1 MPDRTLMRPKQL
13 GLPALAQGLGVYVS
27 VPFCRAKCS
36 YCNFASGVFGSER
49 MAAYVAKLTAEIRE
63 VPKRVAAWGGQL
75 PRRLDS
81 LYFGGGTPSL
91 LSASQLEAILEA
103 LAKVFSFDAAAEITL
118 ECAPGQLK
126 DELLQAMPG
135 LGFNRVSLGVQSFVD
150 HEAAAVGRLHTR
162 AITLKEIERLRRA
175 GIDDI
180 NVDLIA
186 GLPHQTRESWNVSLV
201 EAIAAGVPHLSVY
214 MLDVDE
220 DSRLGREMLAG
231 GTRYGVGMVPNE
243 QAIADMY
250 SDACEQ
256 FAAAGGAQYEISN
269 FARLGHESRHNLKYW
284 KRQPYF
290 GFGLDA
296 HSFLPRVDGEAI
308 RVGTTD
314 DLAAYLEHKVRGDE
328 RETITPVSA
337 AQALEEAWFLGL
349 RLTEGVSLAAI
360 EREFGEPAIQ
370 AFQPILKEA
379 QQQGLIEYD
388 EHRARLTPQGRLFAN
403 DVFERF
409 LGVVREE
416 EVVAIAWGPAHA
428 HVLYRGPTFVGP

>member
-1 MPDRTLMRPKQL
+1 MPTGALMRLKPLASPTL
-13 GLPALAQGLGVYVS
+13 GIYVS

-49 MAAYVAKLTAEIRE
+49 MAAYVEKLTAEICA
-63 VPKRVAAWGGQL
+63 VPERVAAWQAAEERRFVSGPDSCTCFVSGHDFSRAVSAAKSGRALAPEACSSDISPEIRPFSMAAWGGQL
-75 PRRLDS
+75 PGNVDS

-103 LAKVFSFDAAAEITL
+103 LTKVFSFDAAAEITL
-118 ECAPGQLK
+118 ECAPGQLT
-126 DELLQAMPG
+126 DELLHAMPG

-162 AITLKEIERLRRA
+162 AITLKEIERLRAA

-186 GLPHQTRESWNVSLV
+186 GLPHQTRESWNVSLA
-201 EAIAAGVPHLSVY
+201 EAIATGVPHLSVY

-250 SDACEQ
+250 TEACEQ
-256 FAAAGGAQYEISN
+256 FAAAGVAQYEISN
-269 FARLGHESRHNLKYW
+269 FARAGHRSRHNLKYW
-284 KRQPYF
+284 TRRPYL

-296 HSFLPRVDGEAI
+296 HSFLPRADGEAI

-314 DLAAYLEHKVRGDE
+314 DLEAYLGPNAGSRE
-328 RETITPVSA
+328 RETITQVSA

-360 EREFGEPAIQ
+360 AREFGESAVR
-370 AFQPILKEA
+370 AFQS
-379 QQQGLIEYD
+379 
-388 EHRARLTPQGRLFAN
+388 
-403 DVFERF
+403 
-409 LGVVREE
+409 
-416 EVVAIAWGPAHA
+416 
-428 HVLYRGPTFVGP
+428 

>member
-1 MPDRTLMRPKQL
+1 MQILFPPL
-13 GLPALAQGLGVYVS
+13 GIYVS

-36 YCNFASGVFGSER
+36 YCNFASGVFGAER
-49 MAAYVAKLTAEIRE
+49 MAAYVEKLTAEIRE
-63 VPKRVAAWGGQL
+63 VPQRVAVWGGRL
-75 PRRLDS
+75 PRHVDS

-91 LSASQLEAILEA
+91 LSSQQMHGVMQA
-103 LAKVFSFDAAAEITL
+103 LQEVFSFTSSAEITL
-118 ECAPGQLK
+118 ECAPGQLN
-126 DELLQAMPG
+126 DDLLRAMPG

-162 AITLKEIERLRRA
+162 AIALKEIERLRAA

-186 GLPHQTRESWNVSLV
+186 GLPHQTLESWNFSLA
-201 EAIAAGVPHLSVY
+201 EAIATGVPHLSVY

-250 SDACEQ
+250 TEACEQ
-256 FAAAGGAQYEISN
+256 FAAAGIAQYEISN
-269 FARLGHESRHNLKYW
+269 FARAGHRSRHNLKYW
-284 KRQPYF
+284 KRQPYL

-296 HSFLPRVDGEAI
+296 HSFLPRADGEAV
-308 RVGTTD
+308 RVGTAD
-314 DLAAYLEHKVRGDE
+314 DLAAYLEPNAGSRE
-328 RETITPVSA
+328 RETVTHVSA

-349 RLTEGVSLAAI
+349 RLNDGVSLADIA
-360 EREFGEPAIQ
+360 REFGESAIQ

-379 QQQGLIEYD
+379 QQQGLMVYD

-409 LGVVREE
+409 LGVVSTDQQAVSECINDGTGLN
-416 EVVAIAWGPAHA
+416 VAARTAAGQ
-428 HVLYRGPTFVGP
+428 VDGMLLLDS